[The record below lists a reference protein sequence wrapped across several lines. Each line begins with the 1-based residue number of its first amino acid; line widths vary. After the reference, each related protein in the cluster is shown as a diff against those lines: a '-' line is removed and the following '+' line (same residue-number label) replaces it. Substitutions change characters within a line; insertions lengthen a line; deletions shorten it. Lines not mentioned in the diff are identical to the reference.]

1 MLIVPEYPRCETFS
15 VPVIKVF
22 DGDGFL
28 TRVTDPERHT
38 HIEASVR
45 FGFIDA
51 PEMEQPGGQEAKD
64 FLSSLIAD
72 RWLDL
77 VILTKCD
84 TGKQVDR
91 HGRIVCIPYLTAE
104 CENQPETQNGLLR
117 HFAGLSG
124 PRVITRNIELEMVLN
139 GWAWVLDRYGPDDSY
154 FEALEDARRWKRGIW
169 AYRDNV
175 HPWDFKKQKYR
186 QRRHAR
192 APVLQP
198 NLFSPELKRTPCP
211 NKCCGGY
218 LVQRSGKF
226 GNFTGCSK
234 FPNCKHSQ
242 SSI

>member
-1 MLIVPEYPRCETFS
+1 MLIVPEYPQCETLS

-28 TRVTDPERHT
+28 TRIIDPVRRMP
-38 HIEASVR
+38 IEASVR

-51 PEMEQPGGQEAKD
+51 PEMGQPGGQEAKD

-72 RWLDL
+72 RWLDI
-77 VILTKCD
+77 VILTKSD

-91 HGRIVCIPYLTAE
+91 HGRIVCVPYLTAE
-104 CENQPETQNGLLR
+104 SENQSEIPTGLLR
-117 HFAGLSG
+117 HFAALLG

-169 AYRDNV
+169 AYRNNV
-175 HPWDFKKQKYR
+175 HPWDFKKQKYL
-186 QRRHAR
+186 QRRQAK

-198 NLFSPELKRTPCP
+198 NLFSQEVKKTPCP
-211 NKCCGGY
+211 NQCCDGH

-226 GNFTGCSK
+226 GKFTGCSK
-234 FPNCKHSQ
+234 FPTCRHSQ
-242 SSI
+242 STI

>member
-1 MLIVPEYPRCETFS
+1 MLIVPENPQCETFS

-28 TRVTDPERHT
+28 TRVADPQSNMPV
-38 HIEASVR
+38 EASVR

-77 VILTKCD
+77 VILTKSD
-84 TGKQVDR
+84 TGKQIDR

-104 CENQPETQNGLLR
+104 CKSQPEGKNGLLQ
-117 HFAGLSG
+117 HFAEMFS

-139 GWAWVLDRYGPDDSY
+139 GWAWVLDRYCPDDRY
-154 FEALEDARRWKRGIW
+154 FEALEDARRWRRGIW
-169 AYRDNV
+169 AYRNNV
-175 HPWDFKKQKYR
+175 HPWEFKKQKYR
-186 QRRHAR
+186 QRQNAR

-198 NLFSPELKRTPCP
+198 SLFSQEIKITPCP
-211 NKCCGGY
+211 NQCCAGH

-226 GNFTGCSK
+226 GQFTGCSK
-234 FPNCKHSQ
+234 FPTCRYSQ